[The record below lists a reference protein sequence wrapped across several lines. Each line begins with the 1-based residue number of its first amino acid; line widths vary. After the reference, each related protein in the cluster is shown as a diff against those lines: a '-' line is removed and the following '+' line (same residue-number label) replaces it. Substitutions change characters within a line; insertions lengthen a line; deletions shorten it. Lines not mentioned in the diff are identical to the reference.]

1 MVQNLADTPRLA
13 PGDFH
18 ELARTLKKLV
28 QNDSNVVVVGDA
40 IQASALLCKGL
51 RTSYR
56 DPARLMTAAVLD
68 KFKDKQVRNCR
79 VLRVL
84 RIHCLLTSG
93 RRWTFWVTTA
103 FWA

>member
-40 IQASALLCKGL
+40 IQAAALLCKGL
-51 RTSYR
+51 RTSYH
-56 DPARLMTAAVLD
+56 DPARLMTAVVLD
-68 KFKDKQVRNCR
+68 KFKDKQVLNRSQGSMCNCR
-79 VLRVL
+79 R
-84 RIHCLLTSG
+84 RSMNALLTS
-93 RRWTFWVTTA
+93 
-103 FWA
+103 